1 MARITKTQI
10 NHVKA
15 KLITEGNARL
25 KTALEA
31 YDAKDKHPKEVSS
44 DQRFKD
50 LLAGKRKFDKQYGDI
65 DQILNKAH
73 NGWNTTFQ
81 NLCSM
86 IEYPEREKVE
96 AGIAARKKF
105 EDDLRNSIQKIIDNT
120 IDNIILGDKG
130 IADALAKAIAAI
142 KAV

>member
-1 MARITKTQI
+1 MARVTRTQI
-10 NHVKA
+10 DHIKT
-15 KLITEGNARL
+15 KLFAEGTARL

-31 YDAKDKHPKEVSS
+31 YDAKDKHPKEVTN

-50 LLAGKRKFDKQYGDI
+50 LLAGKRQFDKRYGDI
-65 DQILNKAH
+65 DNILRKAH
-73 NGWNTTFQ
+73 DGWNTTFD

-105 EDDLRNSIQKIIDNT
+105 EDDLRTSLQKIIDNT
-120 IDNIILGDKG
+120 VDEVILSDKDL
-130 IADALAKAIAAI
+130 ANALAKAIAAI
-142 KAV
+142 KAI

>member
-10 NHVKA
+10 DHIKA
-15 KLITEGNARL
+15 KLITEGNERL

-31 YDAKDKHPKEVSS
+31 YDAKDKHPKEISP

-50 LLAGKRKFDKQYGDI
+50 LLAGKRKFDKQHGDI
-65 DQILNKAH
+65 DNILRKASTSWA
-73 NGWNTTFQ
+73 NAFG
-81 NLCSM
+81 NLCDM

-96 AGIAARKKF
+96 AGENARNEFKNKMQN
-105 EDDLRNSIQKIIDNT
+105 DIQKIIDQT
-120 IDNIILGDKG
+120 IDEIILGDKDL
-130 IADALAKAIAAI
+130 ADALARAIAAI